1 MNLLRTCLVR
11 KNTFLLKRP
20 FRKPIADRKE
30 LLKKEFGQKKKNG
43 LRNTGR
49 LRKAAAVNRRR
60 CVLKEGKNSTLFR
73 RPDPISKV
81 YVSMGIWRE
90 GRGP

>member
-1 MNLLRTCLVR
+1 MHLLRTCLVR

-30 LLKKEFGQKKKNG
+30 LLKKEFGQNG
-43 LRNTGR
+43 YTGR
-49 LRKAAAVNRRR
+49 LRKAASVNRRR
-60 CVLKEGKNSTLFR
+60 CVLEREKFQAFR

-81 YVSMGIWRE
+81 YVSMGILRE
-90 GRGP
+90 GRGL